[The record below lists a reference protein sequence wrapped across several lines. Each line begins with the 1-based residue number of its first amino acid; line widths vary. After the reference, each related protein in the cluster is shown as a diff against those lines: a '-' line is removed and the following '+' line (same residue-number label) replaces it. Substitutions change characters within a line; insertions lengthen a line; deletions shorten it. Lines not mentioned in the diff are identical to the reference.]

1 MISTINVE
9 LFIMEYIVIALLI
22 IVIIILLRPGFLF
35 PERTK
40 NNKKKI
46 PKKEEE
52 KSSKF
57 CPLCESSLSK
67 GENVKSKTYPSESK
81 DTLMDVFGCPKCMP
95 PLGTADR
102 ICPVCKKKIPAD
114 GFVIGRYFVRPD
126 KKHLH
131 VLGCTLCRKAK

>member
-1 MISTINVE
+1 
-9 LFIMEYIVIALLI
+9 MEYVVIVLLLIVIL
-22 IVIIILLRPGFLF
+22 ILLRLGFKS
-35 PERTK
+35 PEKSTDNKHK
-40 NNKKKI
+40 NSKKDA
-46 PKKEEE
+46 PAE

-67 GENVKSKTYPSESK
+67 GENVKSKTYPAAHGST
-81 DTLMDVFGCPKCMP
+81 DTLMDVFGCPKCIP
-95 PLGTADR
+95 PVGTEAR